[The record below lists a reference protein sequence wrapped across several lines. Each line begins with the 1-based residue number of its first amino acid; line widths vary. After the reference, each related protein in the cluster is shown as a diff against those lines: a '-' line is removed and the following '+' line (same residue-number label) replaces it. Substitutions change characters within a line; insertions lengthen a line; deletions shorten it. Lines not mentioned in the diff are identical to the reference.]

1 MISSTAA
8 KTEMVLEN
16 TRRDFV
22 NLQDRCRVVIA
33 RRIRH
38 KSDVAKLCLP
48 PRIQAYL
55 GEIIDE
61 RYIDP
66 YKLVNQTI
74 DYLEMNFLTSIP
86 GDPDGLQ
93 SVAGKPVRPFGNPA
107 QFGYCHHSLATLY
120 IQNLIVGVSHLLFLY
135 ILRETCNIYIYR
147 VREKNIDSLW
157 IK

>member
-1 MISSTAA
+1 MNNFQINLPGTLTYFKDGKCLGVAFKGLNKVKEPLYPMISSTAA

-33 RRIRH
+33 RRMRS
-38 KSDVAKLCLP
+38 KKDVAKLCLP
-48 PRIQAYL
+48 PRMQAYL

-61 RYIDP
+61 HYIDS

-86 GDPDGLQ
+86 GDQDGL
-93 SVAGKPVRPFGNPA
+93 
-107 QFGYCHHSLATLY
+107 
-120 IQNLIVGVSHLLFLY
+120 
-135 ILRETCNIYIYR
+135 
-147 VREKNIDSLW
+147 
-157 IK
+157 